1 MKTEAI
7 FENTMYYANFEGIFV
22 SSNKDSVFVSN
33 DNSDRKPIL
42 QIDNNNYHLFKM
54 NDETIFLRFPTDNKI
69 LLINPYNQEI
79 KEIDGNLYGI
89 LRKLSN
95 GYLELNW
102 QDKFGISKSEEPLIA
117 LWTKPKNNHFIFF
130 NNDNY
135 LFSHF
140 FQQDYKIS
148 CISIR
153 DGSEV
158 WSKDF
163 TGVYW
168 YNDLTNGRVNS
179 NLISGYNTVSGNIC
193 LLSFSGIGMVALEAG
208 TGNKIWEDTTGRYF
222 MIHRFKVYNDR
233 FYQFVCNYN
242 DKEDFYI
249 RIGDVNTGKE
259 INFKRIKDIIPNV
272 DKERNFIFVT
282 KNERYTVTEK
292 YLIFDD
298 MEFLYVLDKNSLE
311 LVDSI
316 KIPFKKGFNAGAWV
330 APVYEN
336 GYIFFHTHNK
346 KFPMKDLYIFKLDE

>member
-1 MKTEAI
+1 MKTEGIFEDTIYFAI
-7 FENTMYYANFEGIFV
+7 FKGFFI
-22 SSNKDSVFVSN
+22 SSNRESIFISEGY
-33 DNSDRKPIL
+33 NSREQFLKKESK
-42 QIDNNNYHLFKM
+42 NYELLKV
-54 NDETIFLRFPTDNKI
+54 NDENIVLKYFVTKEI
-69 LLINPYNQEI
+69 LFINPYTREI
-79 KEIDGNLYGI
+79 NEFEG
-89 LRKLSN
+89 LSN
-95 GYLELNW
+95 GMPSKLNYGYLALNW

-272 DKERNFIFVT
+272 DKERNFFFVT